1 MKMNMLYTC
10 WTSVLGGEYPKLL
23 MIFKI
28 KKAEKN
34 INKKQASLENTLQVS
49 LIFCRAPE
57 ITGLVEGKKK
67 IFFAHFFKSS
77 FMSEIRSPCKSRLT
91 ALKEGPHLPTI

>member
-57 ITGLVEGKKK
+57 ITGLVKGKKK
-67 IFFAHFFKSS
+67 KKNLLLTFSS
-77 FMSEIRSPCKSRLT
+77 PLSCLRYDPPVS
-91 ALKEGPHLPTI
+91 HD